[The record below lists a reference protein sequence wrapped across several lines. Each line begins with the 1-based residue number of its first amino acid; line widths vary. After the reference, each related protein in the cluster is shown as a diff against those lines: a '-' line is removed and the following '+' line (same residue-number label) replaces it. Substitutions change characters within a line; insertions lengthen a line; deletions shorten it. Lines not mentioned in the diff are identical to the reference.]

1 MSSVIY
7 LDNNATTQI
16 DPEVLEAMMPWLRG
30 GYGNPSSAYSL
41 GREAARALDRAGSD
55 GGAERIRRIG
65 AERPGSS
72 YAF

>member
-30 GYGNPSSAYSL
+30 GYGNPSSAYAL
-41 GREAARALDRAGSD
+41 GREAAKALDDARAGV
-55 GGAERIRRIG
+55 A
-65 AERPGSS
+65 
-72 YAF
+72 AFLVFF